1 MPLNSLRT
9 PWLASFSLGTLL
21 GPAFAQQN
29 LAAPGGT
36 PVVQA
41 AAKDSTL
48 DGLPGFLLPV
58 PGGAVEMG
66 LDVDQ
71 LIAAVCQATSPDKP
85 QLALKLFQP
94 KLQESLQRSL
104 RMLGRK
110 KVAVEPFLLAKWPVK
125 NSEYETYL
133 AAHRQKGIK
142 LRPPFHWWRYGRA
155 DDYKARIPEINQL
168 YPGQEGA
175 VHMFW
180 ESQGKDLPYEL
191 KDDKGNSIVD
201 FPVSNITWRD
211 ANTFAGWLGMR
222 LPTEA
227 EWTRAARGDGTHV
240 WPSPTLPE
248 PAADIYSEALLKRLG
263 LFAGRDRT
271 LKKVG
276 TVAGQAGPYG
286 HLDLHGQ
293 VWQMTGQLGYQPISS
308 PELFQAEWK
317 KLQKDKIG
325 SLASKPPEWLETR
338 LPAKGGSYLS
348 ADEPMQLAIDSRVGI
363 ETTKVADSVGFRLAK
378 SLRPGFDAMF
388 SMLRGTHDKSLYGI
402 DQDTDLGLQ
411 VGTERYEL
419 GADGFPTDYAAVS
432 FAPMNWLSKDKN
444 PDLGKLLEASQR
456 QPVLIGTLV
465 TTVPLHDPLLQPGI
479 YSVLFRRDGLPKE
492 LADSI
497 KLGHKELAAAAKK
510 AKTED
515 KDGDKA
521 AADNKGEKDDKA
533 DSDDKKKKVSPWR
546 EVIRR
551 YGLTEEDVAKKDAA
565 DGNVPFIRVDGIEVP
580 TNDDCF
586 LFFGNEGKVV
596 SLRTKAKKPEA
607 APAAGGSI
615 QVADDGKGKA
625 LATLSITAPL
635 AAAAQ
640 KKYLGFTLQL
650 LLDRPAPTADKPWR
664 GL

>member
-1 MPLNSLRT
+1 
-9 PWLASFSLGTLL
+9 
-21 GPAFAQQN
+21 
-29 LAAPGGT
+29 
-36 PVVQA
+36 
-41 AAKDSTL
+41 
-48 DGLPGFLLPV
+48 
-58 PGGAVEMG
+58 
-66 LDVDQ
+66 
-71 LIAAVCQATSPDKP
+71 
-85 QLALKLFQP
+85 
-94 KLQESLQRSL
+94 
-104 RMLGRK
+104 
-110 KVAVEPFLLAKWPVK
+110 
-125 NSEYETYL
+125 
-133 AAHRQKGIK
+133 
-142 LRPPFHWWRYGRA
+142 
-155 DDYKARIPEINQL
+155 
-168 YPGQEGA
+168 
-175 VHMFW
+175 
-180 ESQGKDLPYEL
+180 
-191 KDDKGNSIVD
+191 
-201 FPVSNITWRD
+201 
-211 ANTFAGWLGMR
+211 
-222 LPTEA
+222 
-227 EWTRAARGDGTHV
+227 
-240 WPSPTLPE
+240 
-248 PAADIYSEALLKRLG
+248 
-263 LFAGRDRT
+263 
-271 LKKVG
+271 
-276 TVAGQAGPYG
+276 
-286 HLDLHGQ
+286 
-293 VWQMTGQLGYQPISS
+293 
-308 PELFQAEWK
+308 
-317 KLQKDKIG
+317 
-325 SLASKPPEWLETR
+325 
-338 LPAKGGSYLS
+338 
-348 ADEPMQLAIDSRVGI
+348 
-363 ETTKVADSVGFRLAK
+363 
-378 SLRPGFDAMF
+378 
-388 SMLRGTHDKSLYGI
+388 
-402 DQDTDLGLQ
+402 
-411 VGTERYEL
+411 
-419 GADGFPTDYAAVS
+419 
-432 FAPMNWLSKDKN
+432 
-444 PDLGKLLEASQR
+444 
-456 QPVLIGTLV
+456 VLIGTLV